1 MPRTAAKIED
11 GSAVK
16 LPPDVLAAKYKMEKA
31 DAALRADIESP
42 APTDKARR
50 ITLILELQVATDDY
64 IEKISRLRE

>member
-1 MPRTAAKIED
+1 VRTAARIED

-31 DAALRADIESP
+31 DAALRADIESS
-42 APTDKARR
+42 APTDKAKR
-50 ITLILELQVATDDY
+50 ITLILELQIATDDY